1 MTRLSMLLGATAL
14 VLIRSALGLGVA
26 RSRLSSDELLA
37 AGRHVD
43 ELDDFDTDE
52 SSGPHGSGR
61 IGPEPNKEERWRV
74 ANASLAEC
82 GGNWSV
88 EERQAMT
95 LESGVITYLVT
106 RAFDLQMLGD
116 SLPRLRYFFLRTWAY
131 DVKVF
136 IPGDALRERSSNGS
150 FKSSPTYEEVQAMMR
165 KHLFDI
171 HNWEVVTFDIT
182 FPKVISEDPDWK
194 NKMNPC
200 AQAVGTDYK
209 HMNQFFTKVM
219 YEHPAL
225 EKYRYYLR
233 IDADFSFI
241 AELPND
247 PFCMMAKTGRK
258 FMWQTRKKIWVNDC
272 SEGMWEWFQ
281 QYQQTH
287 GLTPQDRVY
296 WKPVLSNIVYVG
308 YAGMGDL
315 DFFRSERV
323 RKVAEAFNEDGR
335 VYINRWSDQ
344 TYYPFVLALFENHT
358 AVGDIGFDWGRHP
371 TASWCHKCTV
381 DLPFDPATGRAGAG
395 GDWEQ

>member
-1 MTRLSMLLGATAL
+1 MLLGATAL

-26 RSRLSSDELLA
+26 RSRLSRDELLA

-95 LESGVITYLVT
+95 LENGVITYLVT

-194 NKMNPC
+194 TKMNTC

-241 AELPND
+241 SELPND